1 LSIPAPVHLLYANVY
16 VLPADTRPI
25 FPPSKHFEQRS
36 PFVSTQEYLSLWRSQ
51 FWRTTTPSTPA
62 LRLAYSNLGITV
74 PDSNGS
80 DSRAMSRIFF
90 LLQSLL
96 IIHDQ
101 SSLRH
106 ILPMFFA

>member
-1 LSIPAPVHLLYANVY
+1 MEVAILANDYSVDTCTLTCLLK
-16 VLPADTRPI
+16 P
-25 FPPSKHFEQRS
+25 
-36 PFVSTQEYLSLWRSQ
+36 
-51 FWRTTTPSTPA
+51 
-62 LRLAYSNLGITV
+62 V

-80 DSRAMSRIFF
+80 DFDGSDSRAMSGIFF

-101 SSLRH
+101 SSLRP